1 MVVKNLAAFDA
12 AIRAVCPHI
21 DGVDAEGG
29 IFFTA
34 QATAA
39 EKAAAQTAA
48 ASYVDPQP
56 ALIADLDQLLVEL
69 ANANVL
75 SAAAIARVRKPP
87 PPSAPPPPITGSA

>member
-21 DGVDAEGG
+21 DGVAADGSVMFTPQATDAERS
-29 IFFTA
+29 
-34 QATAA
+34 AA
-39 EKAAAQTAA
+39 HAAA

-75 SAAAIARVRKPP
+75 SAAAIARVRKPQ
-87 PPSAPPPPITGSA
+87 PPSAPPPPTTGSA